1 MRRIQLISLF
11 LIFSALIG
19 IGAVT
24 THSVSNESQ
33 IDSKVLA
40 RISDIVKQ
48 GMDAKAF
55 PGCQVLVMKEGEVVY
70 DSCFGY
76 YTYEKKQPVTST
88 TLYDLASLTKTTGTL
103 LAVMKLYD
111 EGAIRMTDSV
121 SRYLPFLLGTDKSN
135 ITLYELLVH

>member
-55 PGCQVLVMKEGEVVY
+55 PGCQVLVMKL
-70 DSCFGY
+70 C
-76 YTYEKKQPVTST
+76 T
-88 TLYDLASLTKTTGTL
+88 TRVS
-103 LAVMKLYD
+103 
-111 EGAIRMTDSV
+111 AITPTRKNN
-121 SRYLPFLLGTDKSN
+121 R
-135 ITLYELLVH
+135 